1 MDNTYKLAQNILTES
16 CSLKSFKSV
25 ELYGNTVEDDKE
37 HKSSGDI
44 TYRLENES
52 GTGSITLYNVFPG
65 IELIYNDIH
74 MSYCNKEQK
83 SVPNVIEI
91 NYCKEGRCECEFGDR
106 QYCYMSAGDLSFCS
120 LQDNTHVSE
129 FPTSHYHGI
138 TVTVDFSSLSDD
150 MKSILNQLDV
160 DLSRIKSL
168 VNADKFTIIRA
179 NQTIKHI
186 FSELYTIPNSVK
198 HGYIRVKTL
207 ELLLVLSTLEPN
219 TEPADK
225 NYYQLS
231 QIETIKKIH
240 AFLKEHYSERYT
252 INELS
257 QSFNISQTILKRCF
271 KAVYGDSLY
280 AYMKIYRLQ
289 KAEQLLRETNL
300 SVSEIAAEIG
310 YLNPNK
316 FTSAFTAEYG
326 LSPTAYR
333 KNV

>member
-91 NYCKEGRCECEFGDR
+91 NYCKEDGANASSVTVSIVICLPVTF
-106 QYCYMSAGDLSFCS
+106 LFCS

-225 NYYQLS
+225 NYYPLS